1 MEIVMSGRVKI
12 SRHEG
17 RVSAYK
23 LLFAREFDKITDLK
37 DFYDR
42 YAYNSDNED
51 GKTVETEYASKF
63 TWSLLEGVCGRIDE
77 IDELIEQTSRGWK
90 LDRMS
95 LTTKT
100 ALRLGVYELKYT
112 DTPAKVVINENIE
125 IIKMYDDESAPAF
138 VNGILNNIG
147 RAIGKI
153 AEPQSG
159 VNPVQKNVTK

>member
-1 MEIVMSGRVKI
+1 MEIDMSGRVKI

-23 LLFAREFDKITDLK
+23 LLFAREFDKNTDLAE
-37 DFYDR
+37 FYDS
-42 YAYNSDNED
+42 YAYEID
-51 GKTVETEYASKF
+51 GEKKIGTEYSSGF
-63 TWSLLEGVCGRIDE
+63 TWSLLEGVCSRIDE
-77 IDELIEQTSRGWK
+77 IDELIERTSRGWK
-90 LDRMS
+90 MDRMS
-95 LTTKT
+95 LTTIT

-125 IIKMYDDESAPAF
+125 IVKMFDDDNAPAF

-153 AEPQSG
+153 AQPQVG
-159 VNPVQKNVTK
+159 VNPVQNNVTE

>member
-1 MEIVMSGRVKI
+1 MSGKVKI

-23 LLFAREFDKITDLK
+23 LLFAREFDKDTDLRE
-37 DFYDR
+37 FYDS
-42 YAYNSDNED
+42 YAYENDSDS
-51 GKTVETEYASKF
+51 GKPIATEYSSAF
-63 TWSLLEGVCGRIDE
+63 TWSLLEGVCSRIDE
-77 IDELIEQTSRGWK
+77 IDGLIEQTSHGWK
-90 LDRMS
+90 LERMS
-95 LTTKT
+95 LTTIT

-125 IIKMYDDESAPAF
+125 IIKMYDDDNAPAF

-153 AEPQSG
+153 AEPQTG
-159 VNPVQKNVTK
+159 VNPVRNNVAE